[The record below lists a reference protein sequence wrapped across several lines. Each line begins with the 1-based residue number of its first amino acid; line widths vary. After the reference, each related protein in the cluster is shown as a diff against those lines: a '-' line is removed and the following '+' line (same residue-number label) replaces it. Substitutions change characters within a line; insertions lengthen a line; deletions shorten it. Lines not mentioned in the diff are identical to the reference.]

1 MMSVECIP
9 EEDARAATATE
20 GASPA
25 YQWVRLK
32 ETWVNLA
39 NITYIEDAAYWL
51 VIYFRL
57 DYAAHLRQPIG
68 RREHGERLVLF
79 GQEAEEMRE
88 LLECVS
94 LCLTPP
100 KPPKSPDEF

>member
-1 MMSVECIP
+1 MSVECIA
-9 EEDARAATATE
+9 EEVATAATVTE
-20 GASPA
+20 RAPSA

-32 ETWVNLA
+32 DTWINLA

-68 RREHGERLVLF
+68 QREHGERLVLF
-79 GQEAEEMRE
+79 SQEAEEMRRY
-88 LLECVS
+88 LARAS
-94 LCLTPP
+94 LTLTPP
-100 KPPKSPDEF
+100 VPPRSSDAW